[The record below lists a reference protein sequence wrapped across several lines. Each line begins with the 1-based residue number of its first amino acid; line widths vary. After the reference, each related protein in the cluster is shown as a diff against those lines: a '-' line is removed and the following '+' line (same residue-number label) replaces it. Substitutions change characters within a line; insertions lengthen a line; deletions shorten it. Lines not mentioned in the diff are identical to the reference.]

1 MSKTVTPF
9 SGQLVTFSTS
19 LPFAEVTA
27 RLEAATHK
35 SASSTAWFPAM
46 RAAKSKE
53 DVAKS
58 LHEIIGDDDF
68 IYFLQLPHN
77 WINYYKPGTGS
88 VVVYVIGNP
97 VIAQTMMVE
106 DIRASFN
113 IPPRVLVVEKEDKT
127 GTEIHYHLPSAV
139 YAISDKPALKAA
151 AESLDGKLEA
161 LIRKVISE
169 TSTSSESASM

>member
-9 SGQLVTFSTS
+9 SGQLVTFNTS
-19 LPFAEVTA
+19 VSFAEVTA
-27 RLEAATHK
+27 RLEAAVHKPAASTH
-35 SASSTAWFPAM
+35 WFPTM

-53 DVAKS
+53 DVAKG
-58 LHEIIGDDDF
+58 LYDIIGDDDF

-106 DIRASFN
+106 DIRSSFN
-113 IPPRVLVVEKEDKT
+113 IPPRVLVVEKENNS

-139 YAISDKPALKAA
+139 YAISDNPALKAA

-161 LIRKVISE
+161 LIRKV
-169 TSTSSESASM
+169 TSESPNSDSASL

>member
-1 MSKTVTPF
+1 MSKTITPF

-19 LPFAEVTA
+19 VPFPEVTA
-27 RLEAATHK
+27 RLESAVHK
-35 SASSTAWFPAM
+35 STASAEWFPSM

-53 DVAKS
+53 DIAKG
-58 LHEIIGDDDF
+58 LHDIIGDDDF

-97 VIAQTMMVE
+97 AIAQTMMVE

-113 IPPRVLVVEKEDKT
+113 IPPRVLVVEKENGE
-127 GTEIHYHLPSAV
+127 GTEVHYHLPSAV
-139 YAISDKPALKAA
+139 YAISDNPALKAA

-161 LIRKVISE
+161 LIRKV
-169 TSTSSESASM
+169 TSVESASSSSL